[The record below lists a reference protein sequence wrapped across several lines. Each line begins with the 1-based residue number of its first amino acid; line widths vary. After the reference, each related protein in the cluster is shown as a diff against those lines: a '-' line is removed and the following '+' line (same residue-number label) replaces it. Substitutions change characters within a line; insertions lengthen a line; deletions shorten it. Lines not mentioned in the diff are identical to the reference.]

1 MTTGITTGVTKPL
14 DQPRNNP
21 LRLGNTRH
29 RDHNKSL
36 VTLDTTKLYI
46 KHPGPDPAP
55 TWDHALTHIMRQAD
69 TGTRVRSETRQ
80 QYNISKRMG
89 GILIFILHN
98 ILITLAQ
105 IKLGIM
111 TKNEL
116 LFFCHYVNF
125 LFQNGDNY
133 PDTKIIRILCILNE
147 KMENI
152 SFKRYFLFSYY
163 W

>member
-1 MTTGITTGVTKPL
+1 
-14 DQPRNNP
+14 
-21 LRLGNTRH
+21 
-29 RDHNKSL
+29 
-36 VTLDTTKLYI
+36 
-46 KHPGPDPAP
+46 
-55 TWDHALTHIMRQAD
+55 
-69 TGTRVRSETRQ
+69 
-80 QYNISKRMG
+80 
-89 GILIFILHN
+89 
-98 ILITLAQ
+98 
-105 IKLGIM
+105 M